1 MCKLVGRTAGHGRND
16 PRIRRAYAG
25 ETNAMLPVGQKC
37 PTSVLPATR
46 GPRWRV
52 ECWLAI
58 IAIEPAVSLQ
68 RDHTWRRTLALIGE
82 FKVENGPRFG
92 AVLRVVLKVVLE
104 VDFGTLRRPL
114 SATQTEFQFLAT
126 RRISTQHLSLREQ
139 YV

>member
-1 MCKLVGRTAGHGRND
+1 MCKLVGRTAEHGRND

-25 ETNAMLPVGQKC
+25 ETNAMLRVGQKC

-68 RDHTWRRTLALIGE
+68 WEQTWHRTLALIGE

-92 AVLRVVLKVVLE
+92 AVLRVVLKVVL
-104 VDFGTLRRPL
+104 DFAVQNDSSRFRGRFRHAQT
-114 SATQTEFQFLAT
+114 ATFGNTD
-126 RRISTQHLSLREQ
+126 
-139 YV
+139 